1 MSLHFGCMKFMKRIL
16 WTAPLLF
23 ASSMA
28 LANSEQK
35 SEIGRLRV
43 DLDACHMYY
52 LSQDASLAAD
62 ACVRLKNIH
71 APLLLDLFPK
81 DPLMT
86 RARALFAQ
94 WTVAIDA
101 AGTKSYD
108 AEVAKFIS
116 LSNEMKLEL

>member
-1 MSLHFGCMKFMKRIL
+1 MKKIL
-16 WTAPLLF
+16 WTIPLLF
-23 ASSMA
+23 ISS
-28 LANSEQK
+28 LAFATSEQK
-35 SEIGRLRV
+35 SEVGRLRV

-62 ACVRLKNIH
+62 ACVRLKNVH

-81 DPLMT
+81 DPLLT

-108 AEVAKFIS
+108 VEVAKFIS
-116 LSNEMKLEL
+116 LSNELKLDL